1 MVTFAI
7 VGLVPWLALLSF
19 WQVELKTE
27 LIVLPFLGLAMQLL
41 PGGIAWLRSEF
52 KSQDNLVKGSY
63 ILSNLL
69 CNRGVLGGLTVFI
82 LFGEQAFAYAQL
94 IIVFGMPVLV
104 IVGFPLAS
112 HYNRAHYNNAN
123 DNSSSF
129 LSTFL
134 DKRQLPLAGLLA
146 GGLLNVGGIER
157 PEMLGTVFAGLIHVV
172 AWALLVPVGA
182 SIDFRE
188 MKKHWRQVLDIIPL
202 RFILSPLIL
211 YLLAMLAGLEGT
223 LLLTVVVLA
232 MTPTAINAVVTAKLF
247 GLSVNLATTAFV
259 LTTAVY
265 MIFILPLMLVLTAYV
280 F

>member
-1 MVTFAI
+1 
-7 VGLVPWLALLSF
+7 
-19 WQVELKTE
+19 
-27 LIVLPFLGLAMQLL
+27 MQLL